1 MTAKEY
7 LRQVYTS
14 KRRIKRL
21 NEIHTEII
29 NAMHMISS
37 PSMGERVQT
46 SPRDRMPELMAR
58 LDRNDAKLLLE
69 MEREQKVIVLISQQ
83 VEGLKATENER
94 EVLHMRYILCMSWD
108 KIIAAMPYTD
118 RRVYQIHGLAL
129 QAFDKQYLQKRFQ

>member
-7 LRQVYTS
+7 LRQVYTA

-21 NEIHTEII
+21 NEIHSEII
-29 NAMHMISS
+29 NSMHMISS

-58 LDRNDAKLLLE
+58 LDNNDAKLILE
-69 MEREQKVIVLISQQ
+69 IEREQKLIILISQQ
-83 VEGLKATENER
+83 VEALKASENEKQ
-94 EVLHMRYILCMSWD
+94 VLHMRYILCMSWD
-108 KIIAAMPYTD
+108 KIVAAMPYTE

-129 QAFDKQYLQKRFQ
+129 QAFDNQYLQKRFQ